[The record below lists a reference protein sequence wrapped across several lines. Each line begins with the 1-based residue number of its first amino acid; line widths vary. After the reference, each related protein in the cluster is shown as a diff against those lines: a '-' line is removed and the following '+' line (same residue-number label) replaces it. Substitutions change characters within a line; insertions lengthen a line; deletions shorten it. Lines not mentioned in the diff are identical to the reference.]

1 MTTVRVSSKGQIVLP
16 KAIREKFGIKEG
28 DELEV
33 LDFGNEIVIVP
44 VKKDIEL
51 MGILKSDKPLK
62 EIMREVRAEEEE
74 LEARKWKL
82 RE

>member
-1 MTTVRVSSKGQIVLP
+1 MTTVKVSSKGQIVLP

-51 MGILKSDKPLK
+51 MGILKFDKPLK

>member
-1 MTTVRVSSKGQIVLP
+1 MTTVKVSSKGQIVLP

-44 VKKDIEL
+44 IKKDIKLRGLVKFE
-51 MGILKSDKPLK
+51 KPAK
-62 EIMREVRAEEEE
+62 EILQEIRAEDEE
-74 LEARKWKL
+74 LED
-82 RE
+82 

>member
-1 MTTVRVSSKGQIVLP
+1 MVTVKVSSKGQIVLP

-33 LDFGNEIVIVP
+33 LDFGDEIVIVP
-44 VKKDIEL
+44 VKKDLKLRGLVKFEKPVRE
-51 MGILKSDKPLK
+51 ILQ
-62 EIMREVRAEEEE
+62 EIRKEEEE
-74 LEARKWKL
+74 LEV

>member
-1 MTTVRVSSKGQIVLP
+1 MTTVKVSSKGQIVLP

-44 VKKDIEL
+44 VKKDVNLRGLVKFE
-51 MGILKSDKPLK
+51 KPVK
-62 EIMREVRAEEEE
+62 EILREIRAEEKE
-74 LEARKWKL
+74 LE
-82 RE
+82 EEP

>member
-1 MTTVRVSSKGQIVLP
+1 MVTVKVSSKGQIVLP

-44 VKKDIEL
+44 VKKD
-51 MGILKSDKPLK
+51 LKLRGLVKFEKPVK
-62 EIMREVRAEEEE
+62 EILREIRKEEEE
-74 LEARKWKL
+74 LEAK
-82 RE
+82 E

>member
-44 VKKDIEL
+44 IKKGLKLRGLVKFE
-51 MGILKSDKPLK
+51 KPAK
-62 EIMREVRAEEEE
+62 EILREIRAEEEK
-74 LEARKWKL
+74 LED
-82 RE
+82 